1 MRHSNQGRFRH
12 QVQFLR
18 RQFLQDGDL
27 PFTDVL
33 SEDLVA
39 QTLTAVGVFWKD
51 RIYTLAPDSNA
62 VQKIHSLL
70 EFIAALNVLNVSAS
84 QKPSRS

>member
-33 SEDLVA
+33 SEDLV
-39 QTLTAVGVFWKD
+39 TRTTHGGR
-51 RIYTLAPDSNA
+51 RILERPNLFAARHALGLSQPGLNA
-62 VQKIHSLL
+62 GPLL
-70 EFIAALNVLNVSAS
+70 PAR
-84 QKPSRS
+84 PSPA